1 MLPFTRLACAGG
13 AHYGH
18 VPIYSKITSIKKIKT
33 KYEFEWDDEKQ
44 KQKQEKNPTNKQDAS
59 FPHSEETHV
68 NHLCEFQITQ
78 GKYDKGF

>member
-1 MLPFTRLACAGG
+1 M
-13 AHYGH
+13 
-18 VPIYSKITSIKKIKT
+18 KNKNK
-33 KYEFEWDDEKQ
+33 
-44 KQKQEKNPTNKQDAS
+44 KQEKTPNKQDAS